1 MRPALRLL
9 LPILV
14 AALVLPACRAQS
26 LSWRLVNAQIARRH
40 PDVPQAT
47 TADLAARLG
56 RGEPVVLLDARTPA
70 EYAVSHLRGAR
81 RIDPNASADD
91 IRQMLAGT
99 PDSAAVVVYCSVG
112 WRSGD
117 LAARI
122 QEAGRGTSG
131 RGRVENLR
139 GSIFAWA
146 NEGREVVTGA
156 GDSVAVA
163 RLVHPFDSTWGR
175 LLRRDLRAPID

>member
-1 MRPALRLL
+1 MRPALRLI
-9 LPILV
+9 LPLAAVALV
-14 AALVLPACRAQS
+14 AALVLPACRGQS
-26 LSWRLVNAQIARRH
+26 LSWRLLNAQIARRH
-40 PDVPQAT
+40 PDVQQTT

-56 RGEPVVLLDARTPA
+56 RGESVVLLDARTPA

-81 RIDPNASADD
+81 RIDPNAAEAD
-91 IRQMLAGT
+91 IERMLAGT

-122 QEAGRGTSG
+122 QEAGRG
-131 RGRVENLR
+131 RVENLR
-139 GSIFAWA
+139 GSIFQWA
-146 NEGREVVTGA
+146 NEGREVVAGA
-156 GDSVAVA
+156 GDSVAVV
-163 RLVHPFDSTWGR
+163 RVVHPFDSTWGR